1 MQNFLCFSK
10 THFFGGIT
18 WVIPM
23 NGTTHFLATSVKTNY
38 RQPLTQLPSCAIYL
52 FIYIILFY
60 SIFDL
65 KDILLSLAFD
75 ELSWDYTPAPAMEP
89 GCLDTFWL
97 EFDTPGYDGQSL
109 EVQRL
114 QVFSKQ
120 VSLALFS
127 LKFEEHWYIL
137 RRRTLHTLQWI

>member
-1 MQNFLCFSK
+1 M
-10 THFFGGIT
+10 
-18 WVIPM
+18 IPM
-23 NGTTHFLATSVKTNY
+23 NGTTHFLATSVKNY
-38 RQPLTQLPSCAIYL
+38 RQPMTQLPSCAIYL

>member
-1 MQNFLCFSK
+1 
-10 THFFGGIT
+10 
-18 WVIPM
+18 M
-23 NGTTHFLATSVKTNY
+23 NGTTYFLATSLKNC
-38 RQPLTQLPSCAIYL
+38 RQPLTQFPSCAIN
-52 FIYIILFY
+52 FIFFILFY
-60 SIFDL
+60 SIVAL

>member
-1 MQNFLCFSK
+1 MDYLGD
-10 THFFGGIT
+10 THEWHYSFFGYFFKKLSAALDL
-18 WVIPM
+18 VPKLC
-23 NGTTHFLATSVKTNY
+23 H
-38 RQPLTQLPSCAIYL
+38 L
-52 FIYIILFY
+52 FIYVILFY
-60 SIFDL
+60 SIFAL

-120 VSLALFS
+120 VSLTLFG
-127 LKFEEHWYIL
+127 LKFW
-137 RRRTLHTLQWI
+137 RTLVYFKKKNVTYSAMDLKFTSLLRFF

>member
-1 MQNFLCFSK
+1 M
-10 THFFGGIT
+10 
-18 WVIPM
+18 
-23 NGTTHFLATSVKTNY
+23 
-38 RQPLTQLPSCAIYL
+38 
-52 FIYIILFY
+52 
-60 SIFDL
+60 
-65 KDILLSLAFD
+65 SLAFD

-127 LKFEEHWYIL
+127 LKFEEHRYNYFKKKNVTYFAMDLKFTSLL
-137 RRRTLHTLQWI
+137 RFFFNFQAEMMDAMVQSCVFCDDPAG

>member
-1 MQNFLCFSK
+1 MGD
-10 THFFGGIT
+10 THEWHYSFFGY
-18 WVIPM
+18 
-23 NGTTHFLATSVKTNY
+23 FCKELSAALDSVAK
-38 RQPLTQLPSCAIYL
+38 LCHL

-60 SIFDL
+60 SIVAL

>member
-1 MQNFLCFSK
+1 M
-10 THFFGGIT
+10 
-18 WVIPM
+18 
-23 NGTTHFLATSVKTNY
+23 
-38 RQPLTQLPSCAIYL
+38 TQLPSCAIYL
-52 FIYIILFY
+52 FILFY
-60 SIFDL
+60 FHSIFAW

-127 LKFEEHWYIL
+127 WNLKNIGIF
-137 RRRTLHTLQWI
+137 

>member
-1 MQNFLCFSK
+1 MFFKDS
-10 THFFGGIT
+10 FFGGDYL
-18 WVIPM
+18 
-23 NGTTHFLATSVKTNY
+23 GDTHEQHYSFFGYFFKKLSAALDLVPK
-38 RQPLTQLPSCAIYL
+38 LCHL
-52 FIYIILFY
+52 FIYVILFY
-60 SIFDL
+60 SIIAL

-97 EFDTPGYDGQSL
+97 EFDIPGNNGQSL

-127 LKFEEHWYIL
+127 LKFEEHWYNIIL

>member
-1 MQNFLCFSK
+1 
-10 THFFGGIT
+10 
-18 WVIPM
+18 M
-23 NGTTHFLATSVKTNY
+23 NGTTHFLATSVKKY

-137 RRRTLHTLQWI
+137 RRIMLHTLQWI